1 MGGGGKSLTGIH
13 FSDGSLVTSQKSGI
27 VARTSIANWVKS
39 NKQEETEKS
48 SDTFTV
54 NDSLWQ
60 QLHGPLQHDLA
71 SEKRLTDF
79 NSLPQ

>member
-1 MGGGGKSLTGIH
+1 MGGGGISVFAIH
-13 FSDGSLVTSQKSGI
+13 FSDGSFTTSKKSGR
-27 VARTSIANWVKS
+27 VAGTLKANCVKS
-39 NKQEETEKS
+39 NIQEAAEKS

-60 QLHGPLQHDLA
+60 QLHGPPQHDLA

-79 NSLPQ
+79 NSFPQ